1 MRAFTLIELLF
12 VIVIIAILSAV
23 GAYEMRPNYL
33 RNDTDFVLM
42 KLKDVKYR
50 AIGYSKQLSDLG
62 DLNSSIGC
70 IEISELN
77 STEGTNYK
85 FHSDINILPSDIN
98 TLCFDRYGRPHKD
111 DNNSN
116 LSSLIYNNIT
126 IRLEYNN
133 KDANITIYPFS
144 GYIEAKY

>member
-111 DNNSN
+111 DNESS
-116 LSSLIYNNIT
+116 LSSLLHKNIIIILNYNDKNST
-126 IRLEYNN
+126 
-133 KDANITIYPFS
+133 ITIYPFS